1 MQLTNTEYEDLVRLE
16 SAIES
21 GRKYWVSAG
30 RALLEV
36 QSRQLFRA
44 THADFWEYCEARWGW
59 KRRNASYVIESA
71 AIYDALPEGL
81 QNFAESASQ
90 ARELA
95 KVKPEKRAEL
105 LEQVAAAGPVTAK
118 AIKAAAK
125 PKPKPEPE
133 PMSLPAHPAPVRED
147 AETRKVRMS
156 GRIQSF
162 RDDLKGFLAAQNPTR
177 AELVAAAVSLRT
189 LAKELDN
196 AAANL
201 AQQP

>member
-1 MQLTNTEYEDLVRLE
+1 MQLTNTESEDLFRLE

-21 GRKYWVSAG
+21 GRKHWVSAG

-71 AIYDALPEGL
+71 AIYDALPDGL

-95 KVKPEKRAEL
+95 KVKPEKRAEV

-147 AETRKVRMS
+147 AETRQFRITR
-156 GRIQSF
+156 RIQEMK
-162 RDDLKGFLAAQNPTR
+162 DDLKGFLSAQNPTR
-177 AELVAAAVSLRT
+177 GELVSAALSMRV
-189 LAKELDN
+189 LAKELDF
-196 AAANL
+196 AAA
-201 AQQP
+201 QMKDDQ